1 MRLDAKGYELIK
13 TFEGLS
19 LKPYLCSAKVPTIG
33 YGNTFYTNGIKV
45 KMSDAPITK
54 EKADEMLKVIA
65 DSFALKVSKIVPN
78 NLTQNQFNSLVSFA
92 FNVGVGKLV
101 KGIYVGGFG
110 GSTLLRLVK
119 INPNDANIAKE
130 FLKWNKAGGEVV
142 EGLTKRRIK
151 ESALYFTK

>member
-1 MRLDAKGYELIK
+1 MKLDSKGYELIK

-78 NLTQNQFNSLVSFA
+78 NLTQNQFNALVSFA
-92 FNVGVGKLV
+92 FNLGVQALSN
-101 KGIYVGGFG
+101 
-110 GSTLLRLVK
+110 STLLRLVK
-119 INPNDANIAKE
+119 INPNDANIAKQ
-130 FLKWNKAGGEVV
+130 FLRWNQAGGKVID
-142 EGLTKRRIK
+142 GLTKRRIK